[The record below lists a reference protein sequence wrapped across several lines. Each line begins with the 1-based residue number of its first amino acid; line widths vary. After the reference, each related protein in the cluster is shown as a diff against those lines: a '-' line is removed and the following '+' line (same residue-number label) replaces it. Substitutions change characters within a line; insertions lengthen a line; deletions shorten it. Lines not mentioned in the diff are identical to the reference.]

1 MQVEDRE
8 QVINTLQAKLIER
21 ENPHLIN
28 INGESGEEGQLEYQY
43 DDQYCYADQ
52 YGDEDEFNSA
62 GDDQE
67 CGEED
72 EEAIANVYYQQKHN

>member
-43 DDQYCYADQ
+43 DD
-52 YGDEDEFNSA
+52 
-62 GDDQE
+62 
-67 CGEED
+67 
-72 EEAIANVYYQQKHN
+72 